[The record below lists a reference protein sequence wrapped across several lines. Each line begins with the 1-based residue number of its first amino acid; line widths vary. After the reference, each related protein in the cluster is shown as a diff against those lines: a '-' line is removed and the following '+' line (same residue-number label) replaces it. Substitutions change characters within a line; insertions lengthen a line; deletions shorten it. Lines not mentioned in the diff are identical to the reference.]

1 MKRIFRLLLLGGLV
15 GLGVWLWIYLHPT
28 PQEAIRRQLA
38 ALAEAASFEEGEGL
52 VVKAAGAQK
61 LAGFFAPQVIMNI
74 EPRGIFAEEVARAE
88 IAERAFQ
95 LRSFPDIESFKVK
108 VLDPVITLG
117 ADNKSAIV
125 ELTIHAET
133 AGERHLIVQEMKFTM
148 KEVDEEWYIFRVETV
163 RTLNQRAPLA
173 PELEIAPAG

>member
-1 MKRIFRLLLLGGLV
+1 
-15 GLGVWLWIYLHPT
+15 
-28 PQEAIRRQLA
+28 
-38 ALAEAASFEEGEGL
+38 
-52 VVKAAGAQK
+52 
-61 LAGFFAPQVIMNI
+61 
-74 EPRGIFAEEVARAE
+74 
-88 IAERAFQ
+88 
-95 LRSFPDIESFKVK
+95 

-148 KEVDEEWYIFRVETV
+148 KEVDEEWYIFRAETV

>member
-1 MKRIFRLLLLGGLV
+1 MKIFFRVIVLAGLLA
-15 GLGVWLWIYLHPT
+15 LGVWLWIYYHPT

-38 ALAEAASFEEGEGL
+38 NLAEAASFEKGEGL
-52 VVKAAGAQK
+52 VTRAAASQK
-61 LAGFFAPQVIMNI
+61 LAGFFAPNVMMNI
-74 EPRGIFAEEVARAE
+74 EPRGIFADEVTRAE

-117 ADNKSAIV
+117 ADKKSAIV

-133 AGERHLIVQEMKFTM
+133 AGERHLIVQEMKFMM
-148 KEVDEEWYIFRVETV
+148 KEVDDEWYILRVETV
-163 RTLNQRAPLA
+163 RTLNRAPLL
-173 PELEIAPAG
+173 PGFESPPAA